1 MVRYQKREFS
11 IRDKRDKRGVKRIHF
26 NRLHKDP
33 KKMTKPLWWLIL
45 ILIVVIGILMYLNN
59 VR

>member
-11 IRDKRDKRGVKRIHF
+11 IRDKRRERDAKRIHF
-26 NRLHKDP
+26 DRLR
-33 KKMTKPLWWLIL
+33 KKPRKLARPLWWLFVML
-45 ILIVVIGILMYLNN
+45 LIVLGILWYLGG

>member
-1 MVRYQKREFS
+1 MVRHQKREFS
-11 IRDKRDKRGVKRIHF
+11 IRDKRDERDSKRIHF
-26 NRLHKDP
+26 DRLHKDP

>member
-1 MVRYQKREFS
+1 MARYKKREFS
-11 IRDKRDKRGVKRIHF
+11 IRDKRDKKGVKRIRF